1 MKEVFEILNIKIDT
15 HVHTI
20 ASGHAYSVL
29 SDYIRIA
36 KQKNVEMFALT
47 DHGPE
52 MPGGPHIFHLGNQ
65 KEIPS
70 IIENVEILKGAEA
83 NIINY
88 KGEIDIPEFI
98 LKRLDIVLASLH
110 TPCIESS
117 TIEVNT
123 QTLINT
129 MRSGVVDVIGH
140 SGNTLYPIDIDR
152 FVRAAVENNV
162 LIELNSGSFEGSRS
176 KSWQNCI
183 EIARKAKKYGAFI
196 TTGSDSH
203 IHYRLCDFDKIYKIM
218 EIVDFPEELI
228 ITTSKD
234 KLKDFLKMRR
244 SK

>member
-1 MKEVFEILNIKIDT
+1 MLKILDIKIDT

-36 KQKNVEMFALT
+36 KEKNVEMFALT

-52 MPGGPHIFHLGNQ
+52 MPGGPHIFHLANQ
-65 KEIPS
+65 KEISS
-70 IIENVEILKGAEA
+70 IIEGIEILRGAEA

-88 KGEIDIPEFI
+88 NGEIDIPERI
-98 LKRLDIVLASLH
+98 LKRLDIVIASLH
-110 TPCIESS
+110 TPCINPSS
-117 TIEVNT
+117 IEINT

-129 MRSGVVDVIGH
+129 MKSGVIDIIGH
-140 SGNTLYPIDIDR
+140 SGNTLYPIDIDL
-152 FVRAAVENNV
+152 FVKAAVENNV

-176 KSWQNCI
+176 KSWENCV
-183 EIARKAKKYGAFI
+183 EIARKAKKYGAYI

-203 IHYRLCDFDKIYKIM
+203 IHYRLCDFEKIYKII

-244 SK
+244 S

>member
-1 MKEVFEILNIKIDT
+1 MFKILDIKIDT

-36 KQKNVEMFALT
+36 KEKNVEMFALT

-52 MPGGPHIFHLGNQ
+52 MPGGPHIFHLANQ

-70 IIENVEILKGAEA
+70 IIEGIEILRGAEA
-83 NIINY
+83 NIINCN
-88 KGEIDIPEFI
+88 GEIDIPERI
-98 LKRLDIVLASLH
+98 LKRLDIVIASLH
-110 TPCIESS
+110 TPCISPS
-117 TIEVNT
+117 TTEKNT
-123 QTLINT
+123 QTLLNT
-129 MRSGVVDVIGH
+129 MRSGVVDIIGH
-140 SGNTLYPIDIDR
+140 SGNTLYPIDIDL
-152 FVRAAVENNV
+152 FVKAAVENNV

-176 KSWQNCI
+176 KSWENCI
-183 EIARKAKKYGAFI
+183 EIARKAKEYGAYI

-203 IHYRLCDFDKIYKIM
+203 IHYRLCDFEKIYKII

-244 SK
+244 S